1 MERQTAKKKTDKK
14 KSKSRKE
21 FNVFKNSNEKLP
33 YDGLLSRTH
42 EEQEPF
48 MRTKKKDTSRKKK
61 GNEFDKGSS
70 RFGQDKSAKS
80 KYLKRLDTVGNR

>member
-1 MERQTAKKKTDKK
+1 MSEIDRQSLKKKTDKK

-21 FNVFKNSNEKLP
+21 FNIFKNSNEKLP
-33 YDGLLSRTH
+33 YDGLLSRNH

-48 MRTKKKDTSRKKK
+48 MRTKKKDTSNRKKK
-61 GNEFDKGSS
+61 VNEFDKGSSS

-80 KYLKRLDTVGNR
+80 KCCE